1 MQFWGGG
8 LLAHYNEFRK
18 YLQDSCGILL
28 GDNKQYLVD
37 SRVGRIL
44 QDYKIPD
51 LGDLVTRLRKEP
63 LSPLKQTVIDA
74 MTTNETLWFRDGH
87 PFDIF
92 KNRLLPELQDKSGS
106 KNIRVWS
113 AACSSGQEP
122 YSLSIS
128 VEEYRRN
135 AMGVL
140 KAPVDIVAT
149 DLSKSILAVATEG
162 IYDSLS
168 VARGLSPERLR
179 LYFDQDSDKW
189 HIKPFVKQRVAYR
202 YLNLCDSYG
211 ALGRFDV
218 IFCRNVLIYFSA
230 DLKTDILT
238 RLHRALNPGGY
249 LIVGASEGISNVS
262 HLFDM
267 IQCRPGIIYQA
278 K

>member
-1 MQFWGGG
+1 M
-8 LLAHYNEFRK
+8 LAHYNEFRK

-28 GDNKQYLVD
+28 GENKQYLVD
-37 SRVGRIL
+37 SRVSRIL
-44 QDYKIPD
+44 QDNKIPN
-51 LGDLVTRLRKEP
+51 LGDLVTRLKKEP

-92 KNRLLPELQDKSGS
+92 KNKLLPELQANSRAK
-106 KNIRVWS
+106 KLRIWS
-113 AACSSGQEP
+113 AACSTGQEP
-122 YSLSIS
+122 YSLSIAT
-128 VEEYRRN
+128 EEYKRS

-140 KAPVDIVAT
+140 KLPVDIVAT
-149 DLSKSILAVATEG
+149 DLSKSVLATATEG
-162 IYDSLS
+162 IYDTLS

-179 LYFDQDSDKW
+179 LYFDNQQDKW
-189 HIKPFVKQRVAYR
+189 HVKPFVKQRVSVR
-202 YLNLCDSYG
+202 HLNLCESYG
-211 ALGRFDV
+211 GLGRFDV

-230 DLKTDILT
+230 DLKIDILT

-249 LIVGASEGISNVS
+249 LIVGASEGINNLT